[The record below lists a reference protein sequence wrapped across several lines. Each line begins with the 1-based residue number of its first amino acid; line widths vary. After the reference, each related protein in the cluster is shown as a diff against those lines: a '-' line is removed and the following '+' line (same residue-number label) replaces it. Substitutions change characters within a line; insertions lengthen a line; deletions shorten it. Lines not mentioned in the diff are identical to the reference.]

1 MTLPIKN
8 EKQSRQTPVTEDIP
22 LLRLSWFLEKLGYAL
37 MFSVVGAALAGVFA
51 DGVLSNTRQ
60 ENPNG
65 TLTVDYQRFARQGA
79 QSQWWVKVK
88 DDGDGPLTLTV
99 SDSLT
104 ASYLIENIQPQ
115 SVQVTQRGNQIL
127 FSVPDD
133 DRQQWHTFSLT
144 LRAQAWGRFSAS
156 LAHGEAPPIV
166 IHQWIYP

>member
-1 MTLPIKN
+1 MTLPIQS

-22 LLRLSWFLEKLGYAL
+22 LLRLSWLLEKLGYVL
-37 MFSVVGAALAGVFA
+37 MFSVVIAALAGVFA
-51 DGVLSNTRQ
+51 DGILSDTRQ
-60 ENPNG
+60 QNVNG

-79 QSQWWVKVK
+79 QSQWRVKIK
-88 DDGDGPLTLTV
+88 DDGDGPLTLMV

-115 SVQVTQRGNQIL
+115 SVQVTQRGNEIL

-133 DRQQWHTFSLT
+133 DRQQWHTFNLT
-144 LRAQAWGRFSAS
+144 LRAQDWGRFSAS
-156 LAHGEAPPIV
+156 LADGETPPIV